1 MQAWRVALGVLAWTL
16 AGGSALAADPS
27 GRAAT
32 GEAVILLGRDAVWT
46 QVATTPIG
54 FDSFH
59 AQGMVRVGEDFFVSS
74 VEILER
80 SRRYPE
86 ARGGFDRD
94 QGKGQGWLFR
104 MNAKGELLASLK
116 LGEGAIYHS
125 GGLDFDG
132 RFLWVP
138 VAEYRPGGPS
148 IVYRVDPKTMT
159 ATEAFRVGDHIG
171 AIAWDPATRSLTG
184 ANWGGRAFYQWTVG
198 GNGLTPRRSTG
209 PTPNRT
215 HYVDYQDCH
224 GAGPRRMLCAGLADY
239 RGWSGR
245 PSATLGGMELVDL
258 ADLRPLWQAPVQARS
273 AAGVVMTSNPAWFEA
288 IPGGVRGWFLPEDGR
303 GTLYVYEAK
312 PPAR

>member
-1 MQAWRVALGVLAWTL
+1 MPAWRVALGVLAWTL
-16 AGGSALAADPS
+16 AGGAVLGSEAP

-32 GEAVILLGRDAVWT
+32 GDAVMGLGRDAVWT
-46 QVATTPIG
+46 QISATPIG
-54 FDSFH
+54 FDAFH
-59 AQGMVRVGEDFFVSS
+59 PQGMVRVGEDLFLTS
-74 VEILER
+74 VEIVER
-80 SRRYPE
+80 SRRYAEP
-86 ARGGFDRD
+86 RGGFDRD

-116 LGEGAIYHS
+116 LGEGAIYHP

-132 RFLWVP
+132 RDLWVP

-148 IVYRVDPKTMT
+148 IVYRVDPKTLT

-171 AIAWDPATRSLTG
+171 ALAWDPATRSLTG
-184 ANWGGRAFYQWTVG
+184 ANWGGRSFYQWTLG
-198 GNGLTPRRSTG
+198 ANGLTPRRSKG

-215 HYVDYQDCH
+215 NYIDYQDCH
-224 GAGPRRMLCAGLADY
+224 AAGPRRMLCTGVADY
-239 RGWSGR
+239 RGWQGQ
-245 PSATLGGMELVDL
+245 PFHTLGGMELIDL

-288 IPGGVRGWFLPEDGR
+288 APGGVRGWFLPEDGR

-312 PPAR
+312 APAR

>member
-1 MQAWRVALGVLAWTL
+1 MQVWRAALGVLAWTL
-16 AGGSALAADPS
+16 VGGCALAAEPAS
-27 GRAAT
+27 RAST
-32 GEAVILLGRDAVWT
+32 GEAVLALGRDAVWT
-46 QVATTPIG
+46 QVSATPIG

-59 AQGMVRVGEDFFVSS
+59 AQGMVKVGEDFFVSS

-86 ARGGFDRD
+86 PRGGFDRD
-94 QGKGQGWLFR
+94 QGRGQGWLFR
-104 MNAKGELLASLK
+104 MNAKGELLGSLK
-116 LGEGAIYHS
+116 LGEGAIYHP

-132 RFLWVP
+132 GHLWIP

-148 IVYRVDPKTMT
+148 IIYRVDPRTMI

-184 ANWGGRAFYQWTVG
+184 ANWGSRAFYQWSLG
-198 GNGLTPRRSTG
+198 PGFKPRRTSG
-209 PTPNRT
+209 PTPNRA

-239 RGWSGR
+239 RGWQGQ
-245 PSATLGGMELVDL
+245 PPHTLGGMELIDL

-273 AAGVVMTSNPAWFEA
+273 PAGVVMTSNPAWFEA
-288 IPGGVRGWFLPEDGR
+288 VPGGVRGWFLPEDGR
-303 GTLYVYEAK
+303 GALYVYEVR
-312 PPAR
+312 PPRR